1 MYRIAT
7 PTPAL
12 ELALGLF
19 VSTNRT
25 VCGAA
30 HPRRAASGPSNPSA
44 VFALQPIP
52 LPDPLPLQLNESK
65 TRANT
70 GWQKCRLAQIALGH
84 HAMDRGAKSSG
95 LPAASVSLAVAPCG
109 QAVNRRG
116 NERLLRGAWRRR
128 WRMACCRERP
138 RPLAVPPWS
147 LLKVRLWAQEAR
159 PRVHLGLANSR
170 RVARPVCGLRRAVC
184 PNPLFHPSR
193 PDSEQGLR
201 TASG

>member
-1 MYRIAT
+1 MYQIAT

-65 TRANT
+65 TGANT
-70 GWQKCRLAQIALGH
+70 GTIEDAYNTGLKPSIKLTKAPESYGDGNVIMFFNWNKDLSQITSWNSDGTDQRNAWEKTGV
-84 HAMDRGAKSSG
+84 GIYQGEINAKAKIGEYLNLEQAENKPNASDTQTMPGNTLYDNKYVENNVGIFARSG
-95 LPAASVSLAVAPCG
+95 
-109 QAVNRRG
+109 Q
-116 NERLLRGAWRRR
+116 
-128 WRMACCRERP
+128 RE
-138 RPLAVPPWS
+138 
-147 LLKVRLWAQEAR
+147 
-159 PRVHLGLANSR
+159 
-170 RVARPVCGLRRAVC
+170 
-184 PNPLFHPSR
+184 
-193 PDSEQGLR
+193 
-201 TASG
+201 